1 MESEEGGDAA
11 GALSRREGT
20 IRKNVR
26 LTPEALARVQR
37 WAEENRVSFSAA
49 LESLA
54 LIGLGEAPQVAVM
67 PAVIAAMRAEVQRQ
81 AHRLAALTAAAAV
94 ESAVTMRLVSNLILE
109 RERAKGA
116 DPEEGRARYLAI
128 RNRARLQAVDAVR
141 KREGLEE
148 LIGRGADQ
156 QVQVPQEGRLDER

>member
-1 MESEEGGDAA
+1 
-11 GALSRREGT
+11 
-20 IRKNVR
+20 
-26 LTPEALARVQR
+26 
-37 WAEENRVSFSAA
+37 
-49 LESLA
+49 
-54 LIGLGEAPQVAVM
+54 M

-109 RERAKGA
+109 RERAKVA

-148 LIGRGADQ
+148 LIGRGPDQ
-156 QVQVPQEGRLDER
+156 QVHVPQEGRLDER